1 MVPEVINDWWL
12 VLKHNMAEHA
22 VSYFF
27 DIDFLNNDF
36 LSKSMRSSIPRHEFY
51 VSLMKY
57 PGIKVVTV
65 VPNL

>member
-1 MVPEVINDWWL
+1 MVSSD
-12 VLKHNMAEHA
+12 HNMTEHA

-36 LSKSMRSSIPRHEFY
+36 LSNSMRSSIPHHRFY
-51 VSLMKY
+51 ISLVKY
-57 PGIKVVTV
+57 TGFKVVTV